1 VTNRDAALITLGVV
15 ATLALV
21 VIVSLASGLIGNN
34 DDGEIGT
41 GPSKVEQR
49 DEDWHRQAPL
59 VVDAFYGPAFSDAD
73 RDNTCFV
80 FNVEPQDAVDIL
92 IDHVA
97 ALDNPNAVYDG
108 LNAACEAWQAPAPG
122 QGL

>member
-1 VTNRDAALITLGVV
+1 MTNRDAALIALGVV

-21 VIVSLASGLIGNN
+21 VIAGLATGVIGNN
-34 DDGEIGT
+34 DDEEIGT
-41 GPSKVEQR
+41 GPVNAQPQ
-49 DEDWHRQAPL
+49 DEDWYRQSTL
-59 VVDAFYGPAFSDAD
+59 VVDTFYSPAFSDAD

-97 ALDNPNAVYDG
+97 ALDSPNAVYDG
-108 LNAACEAWQAPAPG
+108 LDAACEAWQAPAPG